1 MCRYAARGIKQTHAH
16 LTHFLTSKYEGI
28 IINLY
33 EYVVFKYNGL
43 SRYEKRMVI
52 PLSLIKNCSLIDLS
66 EESRELYQIAPT
78 LMAIFRKLK
87 SHPNKHLCRAALP
100 PVKKR
105 LPGFH

>member
-33 EYVVFKYNGL
+33 EYVVFKYNGV

-52 PLSLIKNCSLIDLS
+52 PSSLIKSCSLIDLS
-66 EESRELYQIAPT
+66 EKSRELYQMASA
-78 LMAIFRKLK
+78 LMAVFRKLK
-87 SHPNKHLCRAALP
+87 SDP
-100 PVKKR
+100 KKAS
-105 LPGFH
+105 L